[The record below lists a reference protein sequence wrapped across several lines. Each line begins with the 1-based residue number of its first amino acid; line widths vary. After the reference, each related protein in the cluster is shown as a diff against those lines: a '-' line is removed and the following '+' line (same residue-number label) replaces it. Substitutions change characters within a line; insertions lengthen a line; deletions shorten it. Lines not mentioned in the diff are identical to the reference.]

1 MRIELSIH
9 EGVNFLL
16 SHIGYKSEKLEDQLS
31 IYMIRHDL
39 NVHPK
44 FDSFSL
50 MSCLLNFKKYNN
62 KIINDTFQTF

>member
-1 MRIELSIH
+1 MIS
-9 EGVNFLL
+9 LL

-44 FDSFSL
+44 FDSFDL
-50 MSCLLNFKKYNN
+50 MSCLLNLKKYNN
-62 KIINDTFQTF
+62 KIVNGHISNFSEQENNYK

>member
-1 MRIELSIH
+1 MKIELSMH
-9 EGVNFLL
+9 QMVNSLL
-16 SHIGYKSEKLEDQLS
+16 PHISYKSEKLEDQLS

-44 FDSFSL
+44 FDSFGL